1 MPTKKMPNKFY
12 NRSKIVIIIT
22 ICVLCIFVG
31 KKFTWDNPKF
41 IFSIAEGFDDPSV
54 PFYILI
60 DQAYKIYSNSDRKEI
75 IANFLDDSKQ
85 GHLVDIYIRV
95 AGVIGDSAS
104 SNELT
109 KLYDKFDNT
118 ANKVSL
124 HYIVT
129 SLGLLGEKSA
139 IPFLEDLLMNQKIVR
154 VSGST
159 VAVSLFLITGRNNYQ
174 FVNSL
179 GNEQKLIL
187 TDDLTRARQ
196 VILESKN
203 RKRTYK
209 ELIILDNLFRA
220 PHYRES
226 FKA

>member
-1 MPTKKMPNKFY
+1 MRKKFGGQNKTY
-12 NRSKIVIIIT
+12 IIIAT
-22 ICVLCIFVG
+22 CVLCIFVG
-31 KKFTWDNPKF
+31 KIFTWDNPRF
-41 IFSIAEGFDDPSV
+41 LFLVAEGFDDPSL

-60 DQAYKIYSNSDRKEI
+60 DRAYKVYSNNDEKEI
-75 IANFLDDSKQ
+75 MANFLKESKQ
-85 GHLVDIYIRV
+85 GHLIDTYIRV
-95 AGVIGDSAS
+95 SGVIGDTAS
-104 SNELT
+104 SNELI
-109 KLYDKFDNT
+109 KLYGKFDNT

-139 IPFLEDLLMNQKIVR
+139 IPFLEGLLRSQELIR

-159 VAVSLFLITGRNNYQ
+159 VAASLFLITGRDNYQ

-179 GNEQKLIL
+179 GNKQKLIL
-187 TDDLTRARQ
+187 TDDLKRARE

-203 RKRTYK
+203 RKRIYK
-209 ELIILDNLFRA
+209 ELILLDNLFRA

-226 FKA
+226 FEA